1 VHRPLLEMFGVPTP
15 PGMTFNVQVFY
26 KPAH

>member
-1 VHRPLLEMFGVPTP
+1 VHRPLLEMFGIPTP
-15 PGMTFNVQVFY
+15 PGQSVNVQVAW